1 MDVQAVS
8 VEPVSTE
15 DDFIPFIS
23 KLIEQLKALGI
34 EGIYPDEYG
43 KAAKLPSEAEER
55 LIVELMTRNVD
66 PDCTLGGF
74 RPVIA
79 ENSVT

>member
-8 VEPVSTE
+8 VEPVSTG

-34 EGIYPDEYG
+34 EDICPDE
-43 KAAKLPSEAEER
+43 
-55 LIVELMTRNVD
+55 
-66 PDCTLGGF
+66 
-74 RPVIA
+74 
-79 ENSVT
+79 

>member
-34 EGIYPDEYG
+34 EDIYPDE
-43 KAAKLPSEAEER
+43 
-55 LIVELMTRNVD
+55 
-66 PDCTLGGF
+66 
-74 RPVIA
+74 
-79 ENSVT
+79 